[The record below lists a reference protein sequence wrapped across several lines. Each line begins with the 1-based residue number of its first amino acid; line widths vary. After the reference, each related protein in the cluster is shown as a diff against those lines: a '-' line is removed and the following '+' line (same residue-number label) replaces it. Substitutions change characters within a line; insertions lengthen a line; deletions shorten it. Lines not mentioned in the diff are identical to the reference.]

1 MNSKLNSTVGTE
13 QLKGKRKSKKFFA
26 ILTLSSAG
34 VFIGSTA
41 ALAFDFGGLSGL
53 LDTVAPA
60 ISQYSELDITK
71 YAGYLKTF
79 DSVLSSAK
87 TGKMDNILSAVGNIH
102 NSLGDSGVVIPSKLA
117 SEVLDAVSA
126 KYSSNGRNLSGIGFV
141 KAGDR
146 ALSHAQNVSHR
157 AYVESVLGEDGQKN
171 IKEGIQG
178 SGDLVKS
185 SSDLAS
191 KGIKA
196 TVSQKKFDAMLG
208 QGVIN
213 SAGQAK
219 IYGKL
224 TEIQINGAQQTEIQ
238 SGILEHL
245 TGDRTAKTLGAQA
258 SINGSSQ
265 SSGILAG
272 LAGPAPS
279 KDDVAQQTNNY
290 AANGQDYS
298 QAYGLSPDISVTTTD
313 MGVPKF

>member
-1 MNSKLNSTVGTE
+1 MNSELNSNVKTE
-13 QLKGKRKSKKFFA
+13 QPKGKSKKLLS
-26 ILTLSSAG
+26 ILTISSASLLISG
-34 VFIGSTA
+34 NA
-41 ALAFDFGGLSGL
+41 ALSFDLGGLSGL
-53 LDTVAPA
+53 LDTVAPV

-71 YAGYLKTF
+71 YAGYLKSF
-79 DSVLSSAK
+79 DSVLSAVK
-87 TGKMDNILSAVGNIH
+87 TGKMDSILSAVGNIN

-117 SEVLDAVSA
+117 TEVLNSVSA
-126 KYSSNGRNLSGIGFV
+126 KYSSNGKNPSGIGFV

-157 AYVESVLGEDGQKN
+157 AYVESVLGEEGQKN
-171 IKEGIQG
+171 IIAGIQG

-185 SSDLAS
+185 ASDLAS

-196 TVSQKKFDAMLG
+196 TISQKKFDAMLG
-208 QGVIN
+208 QGVIQA
-213 SAGQAK
+213 AGQAQ

-224 TEIQINGAQQTEIQ
+224 TEVQINGAQQTEIQ

-265 SSGILAG
+265 SSGIFAG

-279 KDDVAQQTNNY
+279 KNEAQKASDETVK
-290 AANGQDYS
+290 GPDYS
-298 QAYGLSPDISVTTTD
+298 QKYDFSRNIDL
-313 MGVPKF
+313 GVPKF